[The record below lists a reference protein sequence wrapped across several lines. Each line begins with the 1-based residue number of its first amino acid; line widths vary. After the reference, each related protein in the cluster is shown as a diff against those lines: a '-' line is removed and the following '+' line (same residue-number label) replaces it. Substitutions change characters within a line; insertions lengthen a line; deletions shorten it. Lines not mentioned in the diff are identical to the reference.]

1 MSNYR
6 YEALYGYVLNKK
18 SKIPTIKKHQKAFS
32 LYLSLHTECP
42 LRALLYT
49 RKYANS
55 ITLQIPVSTWYS
67 LYVKNSLKAQNRSP
81 VVERWRA
88 K

>member
-6 YEALYGYVLNKK
+6 YEARYSYAINNSNENVLVEKCQN
-18 SKIPTIKKHQKAFS
+18 AFS

-42 LRALLYT
+42 LHALLCI
-49 RKYANS
+49 RKCARN

-81 VVERWRA
+81 VLERWWA